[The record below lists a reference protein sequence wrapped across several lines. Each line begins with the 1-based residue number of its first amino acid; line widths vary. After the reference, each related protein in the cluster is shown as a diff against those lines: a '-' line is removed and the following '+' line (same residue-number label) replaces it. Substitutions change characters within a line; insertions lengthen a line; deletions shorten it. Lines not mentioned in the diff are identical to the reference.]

1 MSNAPLEPAPLRGPL
16 AEPWSPGKLVRLLG
30 MFGPAAILASV
41 SIGAGETIV
50 VVRSGAW
57 MGYGLLWLILLASL
71 TKGVCVTYFLGRY
84 TAVSGEA
91 PGQLSAEALLGRLD
105 EVVRELEA
113 GELPLEQA
121 LARFEEG
128 VKLVRE
134 GEQLLALV
142 EQRIEILL
150 ADDRI
155 VDFADERDYA
165 DEHEQTPDE
174 G

>member
-1 MSNAPLEPAPLRGPL
+1 MAGPRKSKSATRG
-16 AEPWSPGKLVRLLG
+16 GD
-30 MFGPAAILASV
+30 
-41 SIGAGETIV
+41 
-50 VVRSGAW
+50 
-57 MGYGLLWLILLASL
+57 
-71 TKGVCVTYFLGRY
+71 
-84 TAVSGEA
+84 A
-91 PGQLSAEALLGRLD
+91 PGQSSTLSSRSAETLLNRLD

-134 GEQLLALV
+134 GEQLLASV

-155 VDFADERDYA
+155 VDFADEQDYA
-165 DEHEQTPDE
+165 DEPESDE
-174 G
+174 S

>member
-1 MSNAPLEPAPLRGPL
+1 MAGPRKPTPA
-16 AEPWSPGKLVRLLG
+16 
-30 MFGPAAILASV
+30 
-41 SIGAGETIV
+41 
-50 VVRSGAW
+50 RSG
-57 MGYGLLWLILLASL
+57 
-71 TKGVCVTYFLGRY
+71 
-84 TAVSGEA
+84 GEA
-91 PGQLSAEALLGRLD
+91 SGQQSAEALLGRLD

-134 GEQLLALV
+134 GEQLLASV

-155 VDFADERDYA
+155 VDFADDRDYA
-165 DEHEQTPDE
+165 EDE
-174 G
+174 

>member
-1 MSNAPLEPAPLRGPL
+1 M
-16 AEPWSPGKLVRLLG
+16 
-30 MFGPAAILASV
+30 
-41 SIGAGETIV
+41 
-50 VVRSGAW
+50 
-57 MGYGLLWLILLASL
+57 
-71 TKGVCVTYFLGRY
+71 
-84 TAVSGEA
+84 
-91 PGQLSAEALLGRLD
+91 
-105 EVVRELEA
+105 RELEA

-165 DEHEQTPDE
+165 DEHDHVPDE
-174 G
+174 GEG

>member
-1 MSNAPLEPAPLRGPL
+1 MAGPRK
-16 AEPWSPGKLVRLLG
+16 SKT
-30 MFGPAAILASV
+30 AASR
-41 SIGAGETIV
+41 TD
-50 VVRSGAW
+50 
-57 MGYGLLWLILLASL
+57 
-71 TKGVCVTYFLGRY
+71 
-84 TAVSGEA
+84 EA
-91 PGQLSAEALLGRLD
+91 PSQQSAEALLGRLD

-134 GEQLLALV
+134 GEQLLASV

-155 VDFADERDYA
+155 VEFADEQDYA
-165 DEHEQTPDE
+165 DDHESDE
-174 G
+174 S

>member
-1 MSNAPLEPAPLRGPL
+1 MAGPRK
-16 AEPWSPGKLVRLLG
+16 PKPGKPG
-30 MFGPAAILASV
+30 
-41 SIGAGETIV
+41 GES
-50 VVRSGAW
+50 SGAS
-57 MGYGLLWLILLASL
+57 GAR
-71 TKGVCVTYFLGRY
+71 LG
-84 TAVSGEA
+84 E
-91 PGQLSAEALLGRLD
+91 QSAEALLGRLD

-134 GEQLLALV
+134 GEQLLASV

-155 VDFADERDYA
+155 VDFADEQDYA
-165 DEHEQTPDE
+165 DE
-174 G
+174 